1 MAYMKLGDRLVEL
14 GVLTGGQRDQIL
26 EAQRG
31 RARPFGV
38 LAEEM
43 FGISPRSVERAW
55 AEQIEALQT
64 RIGISE
70 IRPEPAALARL
81 ERRQAWQFR
90 CLPLR
95 HEDGALIVCTAP
107 EHLPRASRFAAW
119 RVDGPVHFVL
129 ASPEVLA
136 DALAEY
142 YPMAQ
147 LRGDDALIAG

>member
-14 GVLTGGQRDQIL
+14 GVLTDQQRDDIL

-38 LAEEM
+38 LAEEL
-43 FGISPRSVERAW
+43 FGVCPRVIERAW
-55 AEQIEALQT
+55 ADQIDSLQHRVVPIDEQPT
-64 RIGISE
+64 
-70 IRPEPAALARL
+70 PDALARV

-90 CLPLR
+90 FVPLR
-95 HEDGALIVCTAP
+95 HEDGALIVCTTP
-107 EHLPRASRFAAW
+107 EHLPRASRFSAW

-129 ASPEVLA
+129 ASEDDLA
-136 DALAEY
+136 AALAEY

-147 LRGDDALIAG
+147 LSGGDSLLAS